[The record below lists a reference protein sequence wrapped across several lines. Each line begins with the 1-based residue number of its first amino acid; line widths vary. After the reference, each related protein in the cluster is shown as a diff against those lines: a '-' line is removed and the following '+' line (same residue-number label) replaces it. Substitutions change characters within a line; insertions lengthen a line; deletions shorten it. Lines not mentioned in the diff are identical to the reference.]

1 MRTTS
6 RVDYDAIADLYD
18 GQPYRRKTV
27 DPELVTFIAQ
37 HASSDRLSLLDIACG
52 TGSQLVAN
60 RPIIPDARLV
70 GLDRS
75 FGMLAQARSKVSD
88 IAWVRADGAKMPFR
102 AESFDFICCQFGFH
116 HLAEG
121 GHARR
126 VFKLLRPGGRF
137 VMRNLC
143 PHEHP
148 DWLYYEYFPEA
159 QTIDLEDFWS
169 TDTILSTMQAIG
181 FVAILAVPEHI
192 RFEQD
197 LRIWL
202 DMIRRRDL
210 NSQLLAISDRAYE
223 EGIARLERQL
233 AYGGAAQ
240 MRTDHLC
247 LLTIRGDK

>member
-1 MRTTS
+1 MSQHHVLRASPETCHWGFF
-6 RVDYDAIADLYD
+6 DAGLKPVLTVASGDTVTMDCVSGGPDVLPQEGKFEILPDHLAD
-18 GQPYRRKTV
+18 K
-27 DPELVTFIAQ
+27 A
-37 HASSDRLSLLDIACG
+37 
-52 TGSQLVAN
+52 
-60 RPIIPDARLV
+60 
-70 GLDRS
+70 
-75 FGMLAQARSKVSD
+75 GML
-88 IAWVRADGAKMPFR
+88 G
-102 AESFDFICCQFGFH
+102 E
-116 HLAEG
+116 
-121 GHARR
+121 
-126 VFKLLRPGGRF
+126 VFKVLRPGGRF

-159 QTIDLEDFWS
+159 QTIDLEDFWP
-169 TDTILSTMQAIG
+169 TDTIISILQAIG

-197 LRIWL
+197 LRVWL
-202 DMIRRRDL
+202 DTVRRRDL

-240 MRTDHLC
+240 VRTDHLC